1 MAGISY
7 ARYPTFLFQHK
18 LAEDLNVVR
27 FPHSYFM
34 GVSITINVE
43 HMPMFQKKKVE
54 HMPETERRGN
64 RRIFCTKVGID

>member
-1 MAGISY
+1 VSLAGISY
-7 ARYPTFLFQHK
+7 ARHPTFLFQHK

-43 HMPMFQKKKVE
+43 HMP
-54 HMPETERRGN
+54 ETERRGN
-64 RRIFCTKVGID
+64 RRIFCTEVGID